1 MVMRTSNPSSSLTSQ
16 LGKRITHHAWKWK
29 GSKASSTHSYVLP
42 QLSQDPPAAHQDNYQ
57 GEESKEGEG
66 SIFLQGNNPSME
78 TRSTLAATTTVPE
91 KQMSIS
97 EALLKTSKGETWPV
111 PREHL

>member
-1 MVMRTSNPSSSLTSQ
+1 MVMGTSNPSSSLTSQ

-57 GEESKEGEG
+57 GEESEEGEG
-66 SIFLQGNNPSME
+66 STLLQGNNSSME
-78 TRSTLAATTTVPE
+78 TRSTLAATTLSQ
-91 KQMSIS
+91 KN
-97 EALLKTSKGETWPV
+97 
-111 PREHL
+111 R